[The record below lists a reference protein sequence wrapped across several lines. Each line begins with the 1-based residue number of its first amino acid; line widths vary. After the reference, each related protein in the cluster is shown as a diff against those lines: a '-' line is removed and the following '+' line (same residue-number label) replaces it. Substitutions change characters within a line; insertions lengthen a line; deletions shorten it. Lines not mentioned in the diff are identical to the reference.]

1 MKSTETYTPIL
12 KDLANTMLGV
22 ARESVTL
29 MKRSDQQ
36 QALKLKRDQ
45 EWEVYLEFLRLLFNI
60 VDRLSAFHIPLQDQ
74 PEFMNSLEDSVST
87 QLKTVLAPTLSS
99 SEIDDMEV
107 TLSVG
112 KAVSESRQTY
122 EQFRFVITEQGKQR
136 DEYFQHFAQR
146 VAAKAGAPGKQELV
160 SAAFLCGSAVIPAF
174 ERLFT
179 DAFKKDI
186 SEEATAEAT
195 ASSDTAEQS
204 DLASATTEE
213 GVQKIKLVSVLSTV
227 SGEEVETRWGVHPRF
242 QRDLKPDE
250 AKELAQHMNRV
261 TRIVGERFAVVAS
274 LAQASDD
281 QQQQVGHA

>member
-1 MKSTETYTPIL
+1 MKSTETYAPIL

-45 EWEVYLEFLRLLFNI
+45 EWEVYLEFLRLLFNV

-146 VAAKAGAPGKQELV
+146 IAAKAGAPGKQELI

-186 SEEATAEAT
+186 SDEATTESNE
-195 ASSDTAEQS
+195 SSEVAEQS

>member
-1 MKSTETYTPIL
+1 MKSTETYAPIL

-22 ARESVTL
+22 ARESVGL

-45 EWEVYLEFLRLLFNI
+45 EWEVYLEFLRLLFNV
-60 VDRLSAFHIPLQDQ
+60 VDRLSAFHIPLKDQ

-112 KAVSESRQTY
+112 KAVAESRQTY
-122 EQFRFVITEQGKQR
+122 EQFRIVITEQSKQR

-146 VAAKAGAPGKQELV
+146 VAQKAGASGKQELV
-160 SAAFLCGSAVIPAF
+160 SAAFLCGSAVVPAF

-179 DAFKKDI
+179 DAFKKD
-186 SEEATAEAT
+186 SSGEVTTETNPASEATGPADPISTAT
-195 ASSDTAEQS
+195 Q
-204 DLASATTEE
+204 E
-213 GVQKIKLVSVLSTV
+213 GPQKIKLVSVLSTI

-261 TRIVGERFAVVAS
+261 ARIVGERFAVVAS
-274 LAQASDD
+274 LAQAGEG
-281 QQQQVGHA
+281 QQEQVGHA

>member
-1 MKSTETYTPIL
+1 MKSTETYAPIL

-22 ARESVTL
+22 ARESVAL

-45 EWEVYLEFLRLLFNI
+45 EWEVYLEFLRLLFNV

-122 EQFRFVITEQGKQR
+122 EQFRFMITEQSKQR
-136 DEYFQHFAQR
+136 DEYFQHFSQR
-146 VAAKAGAPGKQELV
+146 VAEKAGASGKQELI

-179 DAFKKDI
+179 DAFMKD
-186 SEEATAEAT
+186 SPAEVT
-195 ASSDTAEQS
+195 TESDASSDTAEQS
-204 DLASATTEE
+204 DLASSTTAE
-213 GVQKIKLVSVLSTV
+213 GVQKIKLISVLSTV

>member
-1 MKSTETYTPIL
+1 MKSTETYAPIL

-22 ARESVTL
+22 ARESVAL

-45 EWEVYLEFLRLLFNI
+45 EWEVYLEFLRLLFNV

-122 EQFRFVITEQGKQR
+122 EQFRFVITEQSKQR

-146 VAAKAGAPGKQELV
+146 VAEKAGASGKQELI

-179 DAFKKDI
+179 DAFKKET
-186 SEEATAEAT
+186 SEDPKAEPT
-195 ASSDTAEQS
+195 VSTDTADQS
-204 DLASATTEE
+204 DLASGTTAE

-227 SGEEVETRWGVHPRF
+227 SGEEVDTRWGVHPRF

-274 LAQASDD
+274 LAQSSDD

>member
-1 MKSTETYTPIL
+1 MKSTETYAPIL

-22 ARESVTL
+22 ARESVGL

-45 EWEVYLEFLRLLFNI
+45 EWEVYLEFLRLLFNV
-60 VDRLSAFHIPLQDQ
+60 VDRLSAFHIPLKDQ

-112 KAVSESRQTY
+112 KAVAESRQTY
-122 EQFRFVITEQGKQR
+122 EQFRMVITEQSKQR

-146 VAAKAGAPGKQELV
+146 VAQKAGASGKEELV
-160 SAAFLCGSAVIPAF
+160 SAAFLCGSAVVPAF

-179 DAFKKDI
+179 DGFKKGS
-186 SEEATAEAT
+186 SEEVTTDPNPSSDVAEA
-195 ASSDTAEQS
+195 ASPTST
-204 DLASATTEE
+204 TTEE
-213 GVQKIKLVSVLSTV
+213 GAQKIKLVSVLSTV

-261 TRIVGERFAVVAS
+261 ARIVGERFAVVAS
-274 LAQASDD
+274 LAQSGDD
-281 QQQQVGHA
+281 QQQQVGNA

>member
-1 MKSTETYTPIL
+1 MKSTETYAPIL

-122 EQFRFVITEQGKQR
+122 EQFRFMITEQSKQR

-146 VAAKAGAPGKQELV
+146 VAEKAGASGKQELI

-179 DAFKKDI
+179 DAFKKESSDG
-186 SEEATAEAT
+186 ATTESH

-261 TRIVGERFAVVAS
+261 ARIVGERFAVVAS
-274 LAQASDD
+274 LAQSSDD